1 MAYVIAY
8 DVSGDPVRS
17 LLGASRTRSHTRGA
31 GCWQRAE
38 GATIA
43 PLDLPEHEQRESADV
58 NGATNDDDDVETGAS
73 VSLTDP
79 VSGAEGELVEILPGL
94 VAVCGGIDLEA
105 LDGVETL
112 GVDTAGASRFLDCV
126 SETVAG
132 ANLLVQGTYSLVNV
146 QGLVKFAPETLQALK
161 SAQTVTKGGWNL
173 GTLTS
178 SGGKF
183 VHQVR
188 WVPATGAQAVAVLAG
203 LGPAVALLA
212 ISGQVQALSSR
223 VGGIESKIDAIIA
236 ANDVRDYADLK
247 SSLSEVR
254 KICEEISNCGFGE
267 AAVRSRIAALG
278 DGQVLDQLYHQYVER
293 CRQHRDGGARSV
305 ATLLERGRHI
315 VSDLTALVAV
325 SRACDVM
332 GIVKV
337 VADAAADV
345 GETVRASRVRELQN
359 DLEKRCQEVD
369 EIAFSLR
376 ARAHLLMIEEERAGG
391 VRVAK
396 KRVEGV
402 VGTLTQKI
410 SKSGRPDSVSLSDVV
425 DEIDRAVGSLDGVRL
440 GVSDLPCPK
449 VKDGDSN
456 IIDLLLESLRWSLPR
471 GDDLLALVRV
481 RKDDMFFVVT
491 SEHWGCMSPKEISVE
506 WARKE
511 WAPLEGVRYV
521 VDSGTR
527 RSGRRIDIVARD
539 SITCLEFDGVEAG
552 TVRAAAVDR
561 VVSLLRTAMN
571 LPEGERG
578 KDPLLLQPASVC

>member
-1 MAYVIAY
+1 M
-8 DVSGDPVRS
+8 RS
-17 LLGASRTRSHTRGA
+17 YARVTGCRQRTG
-31 GCWQRAE
+31 

-58 NGATNDDDDVETGAS
+58 NGTTNDDDDVENGAS
-73 VSLTDP
+73 VSITDP
-79 VSGAEGELVEILPGL
+79 VDGVPGELVEILPGL
-94 VAVCGGIDLEA
+94 VAVCGDIDLEA

-112 GVDTAGASRFLDCV
+112 SVDTAGASQLLDCV
-126 SETVAG
+126 SETVTG
-132 ANLLVQGTYSLVNV
+132 ANLLVQGAYSLVNV

-247 SSLSEVR
+247 SSLNEVR

-278 DGQVLDQLYHQYVER
+278 DSQVLDQLYHQYVEK
-293 CRQHRDGGARSV
+293 CRQHRDDGARSV

-332 GIVKV
+332 GVVKV

-359 DLEKRCQEVD
+359 DLEKRRQEVD
-369 EIAFSLR
+369 EIVSSVR
-376 ARAHLLMIEEERAGG
+376 AQAHLLLLENERKEKGRLRSGTMAMREGIDGVSQRLGISKGDGGETLRDIVGAIDEMAVDYWGPRAG
-391 VRVAK
+391 A
-396 KRVEGV
+396 
-402 VGTLTQKI
+402 
-410 SKSGRPDSVSLSDVV
+410 PDPSEL
-425 DEIDRAVGSLDGVRL
+425 ETRLKFQDGEP
-440 GVSDLPCPK
+440 GDL
-449 VKDGDSN
+449 
-456 IIDLLLESLRWSLPR
+456 DLLRRALHWCVPWHEE
-471 GDDLLALVRV
+471 LLALVQV
-481 RKDDMFFVVT
+481 KKDGTYVFV
-491 SEHWGCMSPKEISVE
+491 SNEHWGLLSPKNVSVGL
-506 WARKE
+506 ARTQ
-511 WAPLEGVRYV
+511 WNALEGVRYV
-521 VDSGTR
+521 VDAGQDK
-527 RSGRRIDIVARD
+527 SGRKIRIVTPE
-539 SITCLEFDGVEAG
+539 SIEDVTFVGVEAG